1 MKKKNIKW
9 IILILLAIPILFKV
23 VIVGIGEFEK
33 SKKKDEDTNIY
44 LVGDTIKNDI
54 FQMTIDKIVVSKTP
68 EDIVGIKEY
77 FNEHGKVVNPY
88 DPHSKKIP
96 IEVSDDGVLEND
108 VSYLKL
114 YLTGENIGGDPVEGI
129 NLGSS
134 LIGGGE
140 PITGTILFSDKVAGK
155 NMEFN
160 NHTFKKGEKK
170 EVVTSFVV
178 WDKDLEQFKDSLYWR
193 VDFPKGKAEKEPLA
207 RNIQI
212 TID

>member
-9 IILILLAIPILFKV
+9 IILILMVIPVLYKV
-23 VIVGIGEFEK
+23 FTIGLGEFKKSERIEK
-33 SKKKDEDTNIY
+33 DTNIY
-44 LVGDTIKNDI
+44 KVGDTIKNDI

-212 TID
+212 TLD